1 MRISVYS
8 GSFNPLHIGHLAI
21 MQYLSSWEGTD
32 WTYLVVSPQ
41 NPLKDATA
49 AQSSR
54 DRYRAALAALQRHP
68 DLRVWLDDIELRM
81 PPPSY
86 TIRTLDI
93 LRRQPEYRRIVA
105 DREWKRDLTVRSV
118 RDSRITLLGTGDIGR
133 ETAVRLR
140 AFSPAVIT
148 GVNRSG
154 KNPGN
159 LFDSILTGNNWEQV
173 LPETDV
179 LIISLPGTREAFHMV
194 GEQQLSLLDD

>member
-86 TIRTLDI
+86 TIRTLDT
-93 LRRQPEYRRIVA
+93 LRRQEPGNTFTLVIGGDNLAGIRKWKEYRRILTEYGVA
-105 DREWKRDLTVRSV
+105 VYPRRGY
-118 RDSRITLLGTGDIGR
+118 DSQ
-133 ETAVRLR
+133 ALR
-140 AFSPAVIT
+140 A
-148 GVNRSG
+148 
-154 KNPGN
+154 
-159 LFDSILTGNNWEQV
+159 E
-173 LPETDV
+173 
-179 LIISLPGTREAFHMV
+179 LISEDPSYRI
-194 GEQQLSLLDD
+194 SLLDCPLVDISSTQIREGLSRGEDVQAWLM